1 MKSQADFDGE
11 LIGRIYAAAGD
22 PSAIPDLALD
32 LAHAFDS
39 SSCIVYF
46 RRKQAAPTPQMP
58 VVTGV
63 LSATGNIDDKAC
75 AAYATHYGERDE
87 WYQRG
92 WKRPSPQVVL
102 GEELISTNDVLRTE
116 WSDWLHA
123 TGCLHVLGVQFPI
136 EGNVFGAIGIHRTR
150 AEGSLE
156 EADRQRM
163 IRLLPHLQRAMR
175 IRERLRAAEQAAEV
189 AGNATGRMGVGIV
202 VVDADRRILFI
213 NPAAERTVR
222 TGGGLRIAGGRLAP
236 LAAADEAAFSRAVRH
251 ASGSVALAAQGKSAA
266 RGATLHLSMGGGAK
280 LAVLIAPL
288 TASAL
293 RYDCIGPGCA
303 VIFSD
308 PAIHAPELPP
318 QALAARYGVTPAQA
332 RLLSALARGETL
344 ADYAARTGVGIGTIR
359 SHLKDLAARTGQ
371 RRQADL
377 VRMALSDP
385 LLRLQAGGA
394 AEGVSPSAV
403 SPREPEAPSQ

>member
-22 PSAIPDLALD
+22 PSAVPELALD

-46 RRKQAAPTPQMP
+46 RRKKAAPTPQMP
-58 VVTGV
+58 EVTGV
-63 LSATGNIDDKAC
+63 LSATGNIDDQAC

-102 GEELISTNDVLRTE
+102 GEELISTSEVLRTE

-175 IRERLRAAEQAAEV
+175 IRERLRAAEQAAGV
-189 AGNATGRMGVGIV
+189 AGSATGRMGVGIV
-202 VVDADRRILFI
+202 VVDAERRILFI
-213 NPAAERTVR
+213 NAAAERTVR
-222 TGGGLRIAGGRLAP
+222 SGGGLRIAGGRLAP
-236 LAAADEAAFSRAVRH
+236 LTAADEAVFSRAVRH
-251 ASGSVALAAQGKSAA
+251 ASGSVALAATGKSAA

-280 LAVLIAPL
+280 LAVMIAPL
-288 TASAL
+288 AANAL

-303 VIFSD
+303 VLFSD

-318 QALAARYGVTPAQA
+318 QALAARYGLTPAQA

-377 VRMALSDP
+377 VRMALCDP

-403 SPREPEAPSQ
+403 SPREPEAPAQ